1 MTDKPKR
8 GRPRKWASD
17 AERMRARRAEKAR
30 HAEERRA
37 KVLAGVPPLDEAE
50 SRELNRALPNADGV
64 FDLERLVNLLMI
76 ACRVEGGVHEWL
88 HQSCDDRQ
96 DRILAELIEEQE
108 FAKEVMAE
116 AKKYERVI
124 RLMRERLE
132 KVDPDG
138 PFAPKEFVSVLLKK
152 WESE

>member
-1 MTDKPKR
+1 
-8 GRPRKWASD
+8 
-17 AERMRARRAEKAR
+17 
-30 HAEERRA
+30 
-37 KVLAGVPPLDEAE
+37 
-50 SRELNRALPNADGV
+50 
-64 FDLERLVNLLMI
+64 MI

-96 DRILAELIEEQE
+96 DRVLAELIEEQE

-138 PFAPKEFVSVLLKK
+138 PFATKEFVSVLLKK